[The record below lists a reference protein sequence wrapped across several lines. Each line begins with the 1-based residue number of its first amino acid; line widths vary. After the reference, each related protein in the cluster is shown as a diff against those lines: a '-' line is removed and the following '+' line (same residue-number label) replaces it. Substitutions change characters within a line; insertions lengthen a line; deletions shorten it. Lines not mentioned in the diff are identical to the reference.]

1 MDETKIVKYLRKII
15 QAERWDKLR
24 DGSITDW
31 EQWLDPTK
39 LRDKSLN
46 QFVKLLI
53 RLEILDKSPNNNNKY
68 ILHEDSWRIAKD
80 YLENNI
86 EVVQELML
94 LYDFIPSKKKRT
106 IQ

>member
-1 MDETKIVKYLRKII
+1 MNETKIVKYLRKII
-15 QAERWDKLR
+15 QAEKWDKLK
-24 DGSITDW
+24 DGTITDW

-53 RLEILDKSPNNNNKY
+53 RLEVLEDSPNNNNKFV
-68 ILHEDSWRIAKD
+68 LHTDSWQIAKD

-86 EVVQELML
+86 DVVQELML
-94 LYDFIPSKKKRT
+94 LYDFSPSKSKRT